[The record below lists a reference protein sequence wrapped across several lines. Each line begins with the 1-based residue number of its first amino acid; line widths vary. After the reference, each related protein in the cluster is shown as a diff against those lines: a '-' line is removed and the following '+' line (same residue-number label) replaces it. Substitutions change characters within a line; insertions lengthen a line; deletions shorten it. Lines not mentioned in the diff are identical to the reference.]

1 MIFETGS
8 LCWVDDEVAFVYD
21 FFWWGLGFFL
31 KYFEISLTSFGV
43 LARMR
48 EETREMNVGLV
59 LSFSLPLV
67 LGFLGIWGMN
77 LELTLPLKVFLE
89 LSAYNLS

>member
-1 MIFETGS
+1 
-8 LCWVDDEVAFVYD
+8 
-21 FFWWGLGFFL
+21 L

-48 EETREMNVGLV
+48 EETGEMNVGLV

-67 LGFLGIWGMN
+67 LGFLGI
-77 LELTLPLKVFLE
+77 
-89 LSAYNLS
+89 